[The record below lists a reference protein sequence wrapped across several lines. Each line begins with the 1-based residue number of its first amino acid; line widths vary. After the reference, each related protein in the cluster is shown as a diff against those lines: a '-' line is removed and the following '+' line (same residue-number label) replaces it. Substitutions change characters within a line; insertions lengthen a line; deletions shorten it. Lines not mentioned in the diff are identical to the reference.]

1 MEIMLAQEKDST
13 MKIRS
18 YIFHTSLAAL
28 LLLTA
33 GCSNK
38 DAVQAAKPQQ
48 AAGAPVRI
56 ATVAS
61 RTMPVELQAI
71 GNVEAI
77 STVSIKAQISGQLM
91 RVHFKEG
98 DFVKKGQLLFT
109 IDRQP
114 FEAALRQAEGTLAKD
129 EAQSL
134 NSKLDAERYQGL
146 GKQGVVSKQQ
156 VDAAGAAANAMA
168 ATVAADK
175 AAVETAKINLEY
187 TSIYSPINGRTGSV
201 GVKEGNLVKANDV
214 PILVTINQIEPIYV
228 SFSIP
233 EQQLAELKQYSNTKS
248 LKVDAAPQGS
258 TQHFQGRLTFIDNS
272 VDLTTGTIKLK
283 ATFDN
288 AAHMLWPGQFAD
300 VNLTLKSQPNAIVV
314 PTAALQTS
322 QNGTYVYVVDQD
334 LTAKQQMV
342 KVGWNVGEDTV
353 IASGLQ
359 PGQRVVTDGQLRLTP
374 GAKVDIK
381 SGS

>member
-1 MEIMLAQEKDST
+1 
-13 MKIRS
+13 MKTRT
-18 YIFHTSLAAL
+18 YIFRTSLAAL

-33 GCSNK
+33 GCANK
-38 DAVQAAKPQQ
+38 EAVQAAKP
-48 AAGAPVRI
+48 AAAPVRI
-56 ATVAS
+56 ANVTS

-109 IDRQP
+109 IDRAP

-134 NSKLDAERYQGL
+134 NSKLDAERYEGL

-233 EQQLAELKQYSNTKS
+233 EQQLAELKQYSNSKS
-248 LKVDAAPQGS
+248 LKVDAAPQGG
-258 TQHFQGRLTFIDNS
+258 TQRFQGRLTFIDNS

-288 AAHMLWPGQFAD
+288 AAHALWPGQFAD
-300 VNLTLKSQPNAIVV
+300 VNLTLKSQPDAIVV

-334 LTAKQQMV
+334 LTVKQQPV

>member
-18 YIFHTSLAAL
+18 HILHTLSAAL
-28 LLLTA
+28 LLLAA

-129 EAQSL
+129 EAQAL

-248 LKVDAAPQGS
+248 LKVDAAPQGG

-322 QNGTYVYVVDQD
+322 QSGTYVYVVDQD
-334 LTAKQQMV
+334 LTAKQQPV

-359 PGQRVVTDGQLRLTP
+359 PGQHVVTDGQLRLTP

>member
-1 MEIMLAQEKDST
+1 MSVQGENVIMKITKQFWAVFALCVSSLVIGCTGKDS
-13 MKIRS
+13 
-18 YIFHTSLAAL
+18 
-28 LLLTA
+28 
-33 GCSNK
+33 
-38 DAVQAAKPQQ
+38 VQAAKPQQ
-48 AAGAPVRI
+48 MAAPVKV

-61 RTMPVELQAI
+61 RTMPVQIQAI
-71 GNVEAI
+71 GNVETI
-77 STVSIKAQISGQLM
+77 SAVTIKAQISGQLM
-91 RVHFKEG
+91 RLHFKEG

-109 IDRQP
+109 IDRAP
-114 FEAALRQAEGTLAKD
+114 FEAALRQAEGMLAKD

-134 NSKLDAERYQGL
+134 NAKLDAERYQGL
-146 GKQGVVSKQQ
+146 GHEGVVSRQQ
-156 VDAAGAAANAMA
+156 VDAAMA
-168 ATVAADK
+168 ASSAAQASVAADK

-187 TSIYSPINGRTGSV
+187 TSIYSPINGRTGNV

-233 EQQLAELKQYSNTKS
+233 EQQLAELKQYSAEKS
-248 LKVDAAPQGS
+248 LKVDASPQGS
-258 TQHFQGRLTFIDNS
+258 TQHFQGRLTFIDNA

-288 AAHMLWPGQFAD
+288 QQHMLWPGQFAD
-300 VNLTLKSQPNAIVV
+300 VSLTLKSQPNAIVI

-322 QNGTYVYVVDQD
+322 QSGTFVYVVDQE
-334 LTAKQQMV
+334 LKAQQKPV
-342 KVGWNVGEDTV
+342 KVAWAAGDETV
-353 IASGLQ
+353 IAGDALQ
-359 PGQRVVTDGQLRLTP
+359 PGQRVITDGQLRLTP

>member
-1 MEIMLAQEKDST
+1 MEIMLAQEKHST
-13 MKIRS
+13 MKFRNL
-18 YIFHTSLAAL
+18 IFHTSLAAL

-33 GCSNK
+33 GCANK
-38 DAVQAAKPQQ
+38 EAVQAAKP
-48 AAGAPVRI
+48 AAAPVRI

-77 STVSIKAQISGQLM
+77 STVSIKAQISGQLT

-109 IDRQP
+109 IDRAP

-129 EAQSL
+129 EAQAL

-258 TQHFQGRLTFIDNS
+258 TKHFQGRLTFIDNS

-288 AAHMLWPGQFAD
+288 AAHALWPGQFAD

-322 QNGTYVYVVDQD
+322 QSGTYVYVVDQD
-334 LTAKQQMV
+334 LTAKQQPV